1 MIPQSYFIKNVYMY
15 TLALVQKE
23 FNEEAR
29 ILSDLAWDLILSSD
43 NSLDFNA
50 EIWSPLSMFF

>member
-1 MIPQSYFIKNVYMY
+1 MY

-50 EIWSPLSMFF
+50 EIWSPLSIFF

>member
-50 EIWSPLSMFF
+50 EIWSPLSIFF